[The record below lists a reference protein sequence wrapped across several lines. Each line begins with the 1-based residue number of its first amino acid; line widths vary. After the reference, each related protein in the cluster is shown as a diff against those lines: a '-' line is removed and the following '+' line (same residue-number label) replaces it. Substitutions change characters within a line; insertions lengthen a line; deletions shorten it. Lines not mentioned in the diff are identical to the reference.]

1 MFSGPAE
8 SYPRLL
14 GDIGGTNARFG
25 LIVSPGAGIS
35 QVCSLGCADF
45 PDPLA
50 LIRHYLAQ
58 NPAYQPRHAAI
69 GIANPVSGDFLR
81 MTNTNW
87 SFSVSAL
94 RQALGFQTLIF
105 LNDFSALAMSLPYL
119 QSGEL
124 KPIGEGKAQPGRAI
138 AVIGPG
144 TGLGVSGLIPAGGGY
159 LPLSG
164 EGGHV
169 SLSPATQEEFAV
181 AAHLQHEYGHV
192 SAERVLSGPGLVV
205 LHQALAVVR
214 GQAAEAL
221 SAATITN
228 IGLEG
233 KDGLCVDAL
242 SMFCALLGSV
252 AGNLA
257 LTLGAQGGVFVG
269 GGIVPR
275 LGEFFE
281 RSAFR
286 QRFQEKGRFKAYLSE
301 IPTNVILAAQPAL
314 TGAAVALS
322 QALATQSD

>member
-8 SYPRLL
+8 SYPHLL

-25 LIVSPGAGIS
+25 LIVSPGAEIS
-35 QVCSLGCADF
+35 RICSLRCADF

-58 NPAYQPRHAAI
+58 NSVHGPRHAAI

-81 MTNTNW
+81 MTNTSW

-94 RQALGFQTLIF
+94 REALGFQTLIF

-124 KPIGEGKAQPGRAI
+124 KPIGEGKAKPGRAI

-144 TGLGVSGLIPAGGGY
+144 TGLGVSGLIPVGAGY
-159 LPLSG
+159 LALSG

-181 AAHLQHEYGHV
+181 TACLQREYGHV

-221 SAATITN
+221 NAAAITDA
-228 IGLEG
+228 GLEG
-233 KDGLCVDAL
+233 MDGLCADAL

-275 LGEFFE
+275 LGVFFE

-286 QRFQEKGRFKAYLSE
+286 QRFEEKGRFKAYLSE
-301 IPTNVILAAQPAL
+301 IPANVILAAQPAL

-322 QALATQSD
+322 QALAAESA